1 MPNIASMAEP
11 TTRSGSVVRQHPT
24 RDRIWAWG
32 GTAWRLVG
40 ILLAV
45 AMTYTLIA
53 AFSGLVVPLVLAVV
67 VGTLGVPMIDRLGR
81 HGVPR
86 PVGALLLIALIIV
99 VAIATILVVVRGV
112 VDEAIEI
119 HAVMVEGVSQVDDW
133 LPRGG
138 ITDNPSALVDG
149 VADQGRP
156 LLAGAATWATTIF
169 SGAVVFGTGAFL
181 ALFMVYYILVDW
193 IAVRSWLARHLGV
206 SDKLGVLIIDDAVS
220 VVRRGFGALTIT
232 SLVISAVIGGAM
244 LALGLPL
251 VPTAVVVTFL
261 TSYVPYLGAIVSGG
275 FVFLIALGSGSVSDA
290 VIMLIVVLIAQN
302 VIQTIVGNRL
312 SSDRLQL
319 HPLPSIISSV
329 CGVAIAG
336 LLGAMLS
343 APALAL
349 GLAVSRRLKKP
360 EMVTG
365 LSNDAVSDA
374 VS

>member
-1 MPNIASMAEP
+1 MDDGSSTSAPDTSM
-11 TTRSGSVVRQHPT
+11 RSHPT
-24 RDRIWAWG
+24 RDRIWSWG

-40 ILLAV
+40 ILLA
-45 AMTYTLIA
+45 ASMIYTLIA
-53 AFSGLVVPLVLAVV
+53 AFSGLVVPLLLAIV

-99 VAIATILVVVRGV
+99 VVIATILVVVRGV

-138 ITDNPSALVDG
+138 VTDDPAGMVDAA
-149 VADQGRP
+149 ADQGRP
-156 LLAGAATWATTIF
+156 LLAGAATWATTVF
-169 SGAVVFGTGAFL
+169 SGAVTFGIGAFL

-193 IAVRSWLARHLGV
+193 ARVRGWVARHLGV
-206 SDKLGVLIIDDAVS
+206 SDELGVLIIDDAVS

-232 SLVISAVIGGAM
+232 SLVTSAVIGAAM
-244 LALGLPL
+244 LVLGLPL
-251 VPTAVVVTFL
+251 VLTVVVVTFL
-261 TSYVPYLGAIVSGG
+261 TSYIPYLGAILSGG

-290 VIMLIVVLIAQN
+290 IVMLLVVLIAQN

-312 SSDRLQL
+312 TSDRLQL

-349 GLAVSRRLKKP
+349 ALAVARRLDEP
-360 EMVTG
+360 EMVRG
-365 LSNDAVSDA
+365 IG
-374 VS
+374 